1 MNTPDLPLGRIAA
14 TVLLPFG
21 CGYFLSYLF
30 RAVNAVVAPDL
41 IADVGLTTQGL
52 GLLTAA
58 YLIAFAAFQPPLGL
72 LLDRYGPRRVQT
84 ALLLVAASGAA
95 LFGLATNEGVLIV
108 ARGLIGLGFAG
119 GLMASFKA
127 VATFAPAGRIPL
139 LNSWVMAFGGV
150 GVLVAS
156 YPAHATAEFLGWR
169 GLFFLL
175 AAVTVAVAILILLVA
190 PRRGEVQKTEGLGVM
205 IAGLGRVYGSWEF
218 WRIAPYVMTTGGA
231 HIAIQTLW
239 AAPYLSDVAGLS
251 RSGVAGVLTGMAVA
265 FLAGILGAGAAS
277 DWARRFGKGPLLVMH
292 GALAVFLVVQI
303 FIVLGYVEWTRPLWL
318 IFALTGQ
325 LGVLAYAHLADYF
338 GPALAGRS
346 NTALNLLL
354 FGTAAGFQFGI
365 GSALEAWPEV
375 DGARPATAYA
385 VVFGTVLCLQLVAG
399 LWCWVATGARL
410 TRP

>member
-1 MNTPDLPLGRIAA
+1 
-14 TVLLPFG
+14 
-21 CGYFLSYLF
+21 
-30 RAVNAVVAPDL
+30 
-41 IADVGLTTQGL
+41 
-52 GLLTAA
+52 
-58 YLIAFAAFQPPLGL
+58 
-72 LLDRYGPRRVQT
+72 
-84 ALLLVAASGAA
+84 
-95 LFGLATNEGVLIV
+95 
-108 ARGLIGLGFAG
+108 
-119 GLMASFKA
+119 
-127 VATFAPAGRIPL
+127 
-139 LNSWVMAFGGV
+139 
-150 GVLVAS
+150 
-156 YPAHATAEFLGWR
+156 
-169 GLFFLL
+169 
-175 AAVTVAVAILILLVA
+175 
-190 PRRGEVQKTEGLGVM
+190 M

-303 FIVLGYVEWTRPLWL
+303 FIVLGYVEWTWPLWL